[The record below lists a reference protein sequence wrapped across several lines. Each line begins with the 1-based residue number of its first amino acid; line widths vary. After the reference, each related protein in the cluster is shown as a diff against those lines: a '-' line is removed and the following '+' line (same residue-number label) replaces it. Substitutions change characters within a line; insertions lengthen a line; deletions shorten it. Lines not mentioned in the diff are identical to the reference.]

1 MSVPPDGRA
10 FVDERE
16 ATMTDWG
23 DQLDRLVRERGP
35 ALLRYAYLLTGDPS
49 AAEEVVQD
57 ALVAVLARRNLLR
70 DPGAV
75 EGYVRRAIL
84 SRYLDGYRR
93 GRRWSGV
100 RHLLARPASTEGLS
114 DAVDART
121 DVIAALAHL
130 SPRVR
135 GCIVLRFYEDLSVA
149 DTAERLGLSTGA
161 VKRYTSDGVQALE
174 RVLGPVLVP
183 DDMVTVRSTSAL
195 ADGRAAVPGPRTA
208 GQRSER

>member
-1 MSVPPDGRA
+1 
-10 FVDERE
+10 
-16 ATMTDWG
+16 MTDWG

-35 ALLRYAYLLTGDPS
+35 ALLRYAYLLTGDAS

-57 ALVAVLARRNLLR
+57 ALVAVLSRQNRLR

-93 GRRWSGV
+93 GRRWSDA
-100 RHLLARPASTEGLS
+100 RHLLARPASADGPS
-114 DAVDART
+114 DVVDTRA
-121 DVIAALAHL
+121 DVVAALAGL

-135 GCIVLRFYEDLSVA
+135 ACIVLRFYEDLSVA

-174 RVLGPVLVP
+174 QVLGPVCVP
-183 DDMVTVRSTSAL
+183 DDTVAVRSTSTPPL
-195 ADGRAAVPGPRTA
+195 DGRPTALGPRTT
-208 GQRSER
+208 GPRSDR